1 MEKTTL
7 TILHSLS
14 NQTIKLF
21 YLGDDGT
28 LKTVDA
34 STSDPNTGAA
44 ATVDVAKGAICM
56 FYYHGDFS
64 PSFINQTGCTVTEV
78 RGGTGTMIYAV
89 TPTGDTA
96 SFEISI
102 D

>member
-1 MEKTTL
+1 ML
-7 TILHSLS
+7 YFHD
-14 NQTIKLF
+14 
-21 YLGDDGT
+21 Y
-28 LKTVDA
+28 
-34 STSDPNTGAA
+34 
-44 ATVDVAKGAICM
+44 
-56 FYYHGDFS
+56 DFS

-78 RGGTGTMIYAV
+78 RGGAGTIIAEV